1 MKRTQRSAEDWDHRW
16 ETGTLDLPERVRLLE
31 EALVEHSRILSAL
44 CAQGGK
50 TLARLVQAEAHG
62 IAGAPPKNRSIR
74 R

>member
-1 MKRTQRSAEDWDHRW
+1 MRRTRRSPEDWDHRW
-16 ETGTLDLPERVRLLE
+16 ETSQLDLPERVRLLE

-62 IAGAPPKNRSIR
+62 IAGAPAKNRSLR
-74 R
+74 Q